1 MKKIWLNAILLLALS
16 LSGCASDIHK
26 EENAAYT
33 FGIVLKTMDA
43 EHWME
48 IRAGMEKAAA
58 ERDIRIILQYPSNEL
73 ATTEQKTILRDML
86 AEPIDALLFSPCD
99 SGDTARLI
107 LEANEKKLPL
117 FTVDTRATD
126 GELPYIG
133 SDNRGIGRMAYEY
146 LSERLHEN
154 GKIGIITGTSHQASL
169 SDRVSGFRFF
179 CTRDQHIEI
188 VCMDTDCNDYAGAYR
203 TAYRQMTEE
212 DVSAI
217 FCTSGVIGMGAVT
230 AREELGRND
239 ITLIAVD
246 TQSDVLNAVREGRL
260 DALIT
265 QSGYDIGYQAVA
277 DAYDALNGGEPPPEH
292 YIPNILL
299 TAETVDTFLEEKEE
313 NDEKSIDY

>member
-1 MKKIWLNAILLLALS
+1 MKQIWLGAVLLLALTF
-16 LSGCASDIHK
+16 SGCNTEIHK

-48 IRAGMEKAAA
+48 IRAGMEKAAS
-58 ERDIRIILQYPSNEL
+58 ERDIRMIIQYPSDEL
-73 ATTEQKTILRDML
+73 ATGEQQITLQDILT
-86 AEPIDALLFSPCD
+86 EPIDALLFSPCD
-99 SGDTARLI
+99 SGNTAWLI
-107 LEANEKKLPL
+107 SEALKQNLPL

-146 LSERLHEN
+146 LSERLDEN
-154 GKIGIITGTSHQASL
+154 DKIGIITGTSHQASL

-179 CTRDQHIEI
+179 CTRDQYIEI
-188 VCMDTDCNDYAGAYR
+188 ACMDTDCGDYARAYQAAR
-203 TAYRQMTEE
+203 RQMTEE
-212 DVSAI
+212 NISAI
-217 FCTSGVIGMGAVT
+217 FCTSGVIGMGAIT
-230 AREELGRND
+230 AREELERND

-246 TQSDVLNAVREGRL
+246 TQIDVLNAVRERRL

-277 DAYDALNGGEPPPEH
+277 DAYDSLNGETPPPEH

-299 TAETVDTFLEEKEE
+299 TAETVDAFLEENEK
-313 NDEKSIDY
+313 NYEKSIVY